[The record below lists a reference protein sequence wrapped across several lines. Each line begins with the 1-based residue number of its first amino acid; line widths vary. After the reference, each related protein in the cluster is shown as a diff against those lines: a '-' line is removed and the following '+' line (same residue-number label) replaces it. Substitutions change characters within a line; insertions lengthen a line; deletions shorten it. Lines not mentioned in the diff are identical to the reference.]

1 MFLVQLGVL
10 PADLSRLWPILLI
23 GLGVLFLYRSIA
35 ASGGRGITASVVA
48 LVTGGYFAVDQF
60 WGLNAELFFPV
71 LLASIGLALVL
82 RPHRESRAE

>member
-23 GLGVLFLYRSIA
+23 GLGVLFLYRSIS
-35 ASGGRGITASVVA
+35 ASGGRGLTAGVVT
-48 LVTGGYFAVDQF
+48 LVAGAYFAVDQF
-60 WGLNAELFFPV
+60 WGLGAELFFPV

-82 RPHRESRAE
+82 RPYRVSRAE